1 MLQNTAHQA
10 GNRPRVTGIEPF
22 AAESIEFI
30 TRMSSADIVTMHVF
44 DQSGQRVWL
53 GSRGAPPAFRTAYY
67 DAQMWRIDPLGPIRA
82 GGGAERALTDLQTAE
97 IQRECAD
104 AARYRAFLTS
114 FGILDAAEMVFRQG
128 DELIGG
134 MSLLW
139 TRASPGTLRA
149 ELGVINNLH
158 RYIQVSFQS
167 ALRGTL
173 IGWRKSLVHEF
184 SLTPRE
190 LEVVELVCAGR
201 TNGELGESLS
211 ISLATVKSHLSNIFQ
226 KLGVRNRAALVQRTL
241 GSVRH

>member
-1 MLQNTAHQA
+1 
-10 GNRPRVTGIEPF
+10 
-22 AAESIEFI
+22 
-30 TRMSSADIVTMHVF
+30 
-44 DQSGQRVWL
+44 
-53 GSRGAPPAFRTAYY
+53 
-67 DAQMWRIDPLGPIRA
+67 MWRIDPLGPIRA
-82 GGGAERALTDLQTAE
+82 GGGESTLTDLQTAE

-104 AARYRAFLTS
+104 PARYRAFLNS
-114 FGILDAAEMVFRQG
+114 FGIVDAAEMVFRQG

-149 ELGVINNLH
+149 ERDLINNLH

-173 IGWRKSLVHEF
+173 IGWRKSLVREF
-184 SLTPRE
+184 LLTQRE

-201 TNGELGESLS
+201 TNGELGQLLC

-226 KLGVRNRAALVQRTL
+226 KLGVPNRAALVQRTL
-241 GSVRH
+241 GGMRH